1 MKHHDGRQALA
12 EIVSQSRRRVFVR
25 LFVSRGADG
34 AAATATRSP
43 NLLAETSQERVG
55 RIRP

>member
-25 LFVSRGADG
+25 LFVRLFV
-34 AAATATRSP
+34 RQREKMK
-43 NLLAETSQERVG
+43 NNKKVVE
-55 RIRP
+55 